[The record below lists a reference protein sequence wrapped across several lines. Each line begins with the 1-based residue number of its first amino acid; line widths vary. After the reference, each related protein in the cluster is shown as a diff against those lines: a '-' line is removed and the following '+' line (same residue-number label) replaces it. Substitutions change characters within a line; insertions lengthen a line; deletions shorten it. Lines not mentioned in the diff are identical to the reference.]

1 MSTVAILS
9 LLVGS
14 LLGGRFRIFILPP
27 AIVLGGAMIGAVSA
41 WQGQGPAHIV
51 VIIIVFAA
59 ALQLGYLCGALLFR
73 TRAAAN
79 RTKASPSFDSR
90 SFG

>member
-1 MSTVAILS
+1 MSTVAIFS
-9 LLVGS
+9 LLIGS

-51 VIIIVFAA
+51 VMVIVFAA
-59 ALQLGYLCGALLFR
+59 VLQLGYLCGALLLR
-73 TRAAAN
+73 MRAAAD